1 MIQSNKLKLEKEWLK
16 QHTLSPEQRKKLI
29 EDKMK
34 RIAEQSNRLNKT
46 IGKFSCVE

>member
-1 MIQSNKLKLEKEWLK
+1 MVQSKLERLQKDWLL

-34 RIAEQSNRLNKT
+34 RIAEQSKRLNKT